1 MTQRNRRNFLGSLR
15 VACMASIA
23 GIAWICIPTTA
34 GAADEPWPSRPIR
47 FVVPFAAGGATD
59 AMARLLA
66 QRMATVWKQPVI
78 VDNKPGAGTVLGSDI
93 VAKAPADGTTFGIVV
108 SAHEI
113 NPSLRPKLPYDTLKD
128 FAAVSELGLQHM
140 VIAANPSFPA
150 DNLAQ
155 LIELAK
161 KQPGKISYAS
171 SGSGTAL
178 HLGME
183 LLKTRAGIDILHVPY
198 KGGAPAQQDVIG
210 GQVPLLVDI
219 YHSSAPFIRAG
230 KLKAIAL
237 FSPERPKSLPAIPI
251 IAETVPGVSAVSV
264 LGVVAPAATPRAIVV
279 KASSDIAAV
288 IRSPDF
294 VEHLQSMGVE
304 AVGST
309 PEQFDAIIRADIEK
323 WAPVVKSSGAL
334 PD

>member
-1 MTQRNRRNFLGSLR
+1 MNLR
-15 VACMASIA
+15 TRVHASWLA
-23 GIAWICIPTTA
+23 MVLLLLAVP
-34 GAADEPWPSRPIR
+34 AAAATPEESWPSRPIH
-47 FVVPFAAGGATD
+47 FVVPFAPGGATD
-59 AMARLLA
+59 AIARLLA
-66 QRMATVWKQPVI
+66 QRMTAVWMQPVI
-78 VDNKPGAGTVLGSDI
+78 VDNRPGAGTVLGTEV
-93 VAKAPADGTTFGIVV
+93 VARSAPDGTTFGIVV

-113 NPSLRPKLPYDTLKD
+113 NPSLRPNLPYDTLKD
-128 FAAVSELGLQHM
+128 FAAVSEVGIQHM
-140 VIAANPSFPA
+140 VIAANPAFPA

-155 LIELAK
+155 LIALAK
-161 KQPGKISYAS
+161 QQPGKIAYAS

-183 LLKTRAGIDILHVPY
+183 LLKTRAGIDLLHVPY

-219 YHSSAPFIRAG
+219 YHSSAPFIKTG

-237 FSPERPKSLPAIPI
+237 FSPERPKSVPGIPTI
-251 IAETVPGVSAVSV
+251 SETVPGVSAVSM
-264 LGVVAPAATPRAIVV
+264 LGVVAPAATPHAIVA
-279 KASSDIAAV
+279 KASADMAAV

-294 VEHLQSMGVE
+294 AAQLQGMGVE

-309 PEQFDAIIRADIEK
+309 PEAFDSIIRADIRK
-323 WAPVVKSSGAL
+323 WAPVVKASGAL